1 MASAC
6 AVVPSEWNERICVC
20 SFLHWTAAQAKA
32 MLLREIIRFDINK
45 RRDKSRL
52 YKDTEGFS
60 RIGQQRRLKPA
71 TPFVMLLHTRL
82 SVFITRSIL
91 SHTNPHNTLPCPDR
105 T

>member
-6 AVVPSEWNERICVC
+6 AAVQCKKEQTHIR
-20 SFLHWTAAQAKA
+20 SFHQLGTTAQAKA
-32 MLLREIIRFDINK
+32 MLLRELFRFNINK

-52 YKDTEGFS
+52 YKDTEGYS